1 MELKRYR
8 IAGGGLTADFMEWGA
23 TLLDM
28 RLDGHDA
35 PLVLGLETPTD
46 YIAGHAQYM
55 GASVGR
61 VANRI
66 GNARFALDGE
76 TYRTD
81 PNFRDRH
88 TLHGGGRGT
97 GHREW
102 EMVEHDDDAI
112 TFALDLADGEM
123 GFPGAMRIEATF
135 ACTEDAMFQVR
146 YGATTEAP
154 TPCNLAH
161 HSYWNLDGKPTLA
174 DHVLTVAADRY
185 VPVDDDLIPTGVAPV
200 EGTAFDFRQGRPLP
214 GDGLLDHNLCLSDG
228 KVARRAVAWLRAGDL
243 TMTIA
248 TDQPG
253 LQVYDGALL
262 DVAVPGIGGRRYGPH
277 AGVALEAQGWPDAVN
292 HAAFPGTILQP
303 GETYEQT
310 TTFSFAKG

>member
-1 MELKRYR
+1 MELDRYT
-8 IAGGGLTADFMEWGA
+8 ITGHGLTATFVDWGA
-23 TLLDM
+23 TLLDL

-35 PLVLGLETPTD
+35 PLVLGLERPED
-46 YIAGHAQYM
+46 YVAGHAEYM
-55 GASVGR
+55 GATVGR

-66 GNARFALDGE
+66 GDARFTLDGA

-88 TLHGGGRGT
+88 TLHGGVHGT
-97 GHREW
+97 GNRLW
-102 EMVEHDDDAI
+102 KRVDRRDDAVR
-112 TFALDLADGEM
+112 FALDLADGDM
-123 GFPGAMRIEATF
+123 GFPGRMRIEATF
-135 ACTEDAMFQVR
+135 ACAADATLSVR
-146 YGATTEAP
+146 YRATAEAP
-154 TPCNLAH
+154 TPCNIAH

-200 EGTAFDFRQGRPLP
+200 EGTALDFRRGRGLP
-214 GDGLLDHNLCLSDG
+214 GEGLLDHNLCLSDG
-228 KVARRAVAWLRAGDL
+228 KVAPREVAWLRAGNL

-262 DVAVPGIGGRRYGPH
+262 DVPVPGIGGRSYGPH
-277 AGVALEAQGWPDAVN
+277 AGVAIEAQGWPDAVN
-292 HAAFPGTILQP
+292 RDDFPDNILRP

-310 TTFSFAKG
+310 TTFSFTKE